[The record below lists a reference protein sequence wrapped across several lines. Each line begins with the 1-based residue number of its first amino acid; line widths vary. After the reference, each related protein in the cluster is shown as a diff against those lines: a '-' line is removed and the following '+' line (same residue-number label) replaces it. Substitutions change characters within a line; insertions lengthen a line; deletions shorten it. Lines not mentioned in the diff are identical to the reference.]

1 MKKRKLEIVVFEDKT
16 AVVKVDGK
24 ALPDVNEVFFHGV
37 PAHYTCAIKQ
47 FARDEDGR
55 LTVDED
61 TCTLASK
68 TTWVDED
75 YMKGVER

>member
-16 AVVKVDGK
+16 AVVKVDGEV
-24 ALPDVNEVFFHGV
+24 LTDVTEVFFHGV
-37 PAHYTCAIKQ
+37 PASFTCVVKQ
-47 FARDEDGR
+47 HARDEDGR

-68 TTWVDED
+68 TTWIDLD
-75 YMKGVER
+75 

>member
-16 AVVKVDGK
+16 AVVKVDGEK
-24 ALPDVNEVFFHGV
+24 LADVTEVFLHLV
-37 PAHYTCAIKQ
+37 PSHHTCAVKQ
-47 FARDEDGR
+47 FVRDEDGR

-68 TTWVDED
+68 TTWIDV
-75 YMKGVER
+75 G

>member
-1 MKKRKLEIVVFEDKT
+1 MKRKLEIVVFEDKT
-16 AVVKVDGK
+16 AVVKVDGEV
-24 ALPDVNEVFFHGV
+24 LTDVTEVFFHGV